1 VAFAQSPDPAP
12 SGPQT
17 SPTPATCTANCPQ
30 TPAKPAA
37 VSQDAPVKPA
47 AGNPGMANPGAQ
59 GKPGTKPHKVITNED
74 FDARPHEF
82 EVNGARELLDQIN
95 TCNRDCFDE
104 VYRRVGITA
113 NSNVHWKQSLLNAI
127 DKVKEDLPWQ
137 SLLRE
142 GISIQVQSCE
152 LQVQKKQDLLRFS
165 DPRTVTHSELL
176 VERQYEPKF
185 REMTRRLAD
194 MERRAN
200 GRIANNVAEPYQAQF
215 MQMQVDRIAHAN
227 CQITVSQPQDN
238 NEDYP

>member
-1 VAFAQSPDPAP
+1 VLRQSVLFVVLFGLTGLTAFAQSPDPAA

-17 SPTPATCTANCPQ
+17 STPATCTANCPQ

-37 VSQDAPVKPA
+37 
-47 AGNPGMANPGAQ
+47 
-59 GKPGTKPHKVITNED
+59 KPHKVITNED

-104 VYRRVGITA
+104 VYRRAGITA

-152 LQVQKKQDLLRFS
+152 LQLQKKQDLLRFS
-165 DPRTVTHSELL
+165 DPRTVTHSELM

-194 MERRAN
+194 MEKRGN
-200 GRIANNVAEPYQAQF
+200 DHIAKNVAEPYQAQF
-215 MQMQVDRIAHAN
+215 MQMQLDRIAHAN

-238 NEDYP
+238 NEDDPPNNPDNP